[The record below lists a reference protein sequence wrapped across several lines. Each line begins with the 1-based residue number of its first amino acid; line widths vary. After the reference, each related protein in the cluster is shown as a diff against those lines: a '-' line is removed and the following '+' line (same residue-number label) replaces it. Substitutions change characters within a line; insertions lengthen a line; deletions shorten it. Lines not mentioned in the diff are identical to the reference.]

1 MDSIKLGRLGEE
13 FAIKYLIDNGYF
25 ILSHNQQFNS
35 NHKKLGEID
44 IIASKDNIT
53 YVFEVKTRR
62 SAKYGSAILSIT
74 PKKLQTLYT
83 ITEFLSTKYNC
94 IKLQLIAI
102 DVKNNQ
108 FNLTLI
114 DLF

>member
-25 ILSHNQQFNS
+25 ILSRNQQFNT

-62 SAKYGSAILSIT
+62 SAKYGKAIQSIT

-102 DVKNNQ
+102 DVNNNQ
-108 FNLTLI
+108 FNLTLN